1 MFSIYTGAWTFD
13 EAAHLLRRT
22 IFGPTKAR
30 IQQAVDD
37 GLDAT
42 IATLFSSPSPPD
54 PPIYFDF
61 ENDPLAA
68 NGETWVD
75 APFDEDI
82 DDLPSAR
89 AKSLSAWW
97 YKQMNQN
104 DQSITEKLTLFW
116 HNHFVVSDSDNANL
130 DWRYLNKLRNFALG
144 NFRELTKEIT
154 IDRSMLFYL
163 NGNSNFKDE
172 PNENYARELLELFTI
187 GKGPLAGVGDYTNFT
202 EQDIAAMARALT
214 GWSAETE
221 DDPNAIFV
229 EEEHDPTPKILS
241 HRFDNTTIQNDGEEE
256 YKTVID
262 IIFGKEEVARHICR
276 RLYIWFIH
284 YHITDTIEAEII
296 VPMAQ
301 ILLDNDYEI
310 QPALEALLKSEHF
323 FDPGERGCMIKNTFD
338 FFYSS
343 FNTLH
348 VAPPVDILEEYQ
360 MWNEWDRE
368 FKNLDMSVFN
378 VPSVAGWKAYHQAP
392 VFYRDWVNS
401 ASAVIRKR
409 LMPKFNY
416 VIQNVSPDTKGYD
429 WINFISL
436 LDNPLEVNEMIDEIC
451 LLIYP
456 RPMIDEQKAFFKD
469 ALIPGLPDFE
479 WNVEYADYL
488 SDPTDDVKREA
499 LENKLYDMFMVM
511 MQVPEFQMS

>member
-37 GLDAT
+37 GFDAT
-42 IATLFSSPSPPD
+42 ITTLFSSPSPVD

-61 ENDPLAA
+61 EDDPLAA

-75 APFDEDI
+75 IPFDEDI
-82 DDLPSAR
+82 DDLASAR

-104 DQSITEKLTLFW
+104 DQTITEKLTLFW
-116 HNHFVVSDSDNANL
+116 HNHFVVSDSNNANL
-130 DWRYLNKLRNFALG
+130 DWRYLNKLRSFSLG

-187 GKGPLAGVGDYTNFT
+187 GKGPLVGVGDYTNFT

-221 DDPNAIFV
+221 DDPNAIFI
-229 EEEHDPTPKILS
+229 EEEHDPTTKNLS
-241 HRFDNTTIQNDGEEE
+241 HRFDNATIQNDGEEE

-284 YHITDTIEAEII
+284 YHITDTIESEII
-296 VPMAQ
+296 APMAQ

-323 FDPGERGCMIKNTFD
+323 FDPAERGCMIKNTFD

-348 VAPPVDILEEYQ
+348 VEPPVDIIEEYR
-360 MWNEWDRE
+360 MWDDWDWE

-392 VFYRDWVNS
+392 LFYRDWVNS

-409 LMPKFNY
+409 LMPKFNG
-416 VIQNVSPDTKGYD
+416 VIQNNSPDTKGYD

-436 LDNPLEVNEMIDEIC
+436 LDNPMEVNEMIDEIC
-451 LLIYP
+451 RIIYP

-499 LENKLYDMFMVM
+499 LENKLHDMFMVM

>member
-22 IFGPTKAR
+22 IYGPTKAR

-37 GLDAT
+37 GFDAT
-42 IATLFSSPSPPD
+42 ITALFSSPSPVD

-61 ENDPLAA
+61 EDDPLAA

-75 APFDEDI
+75 IPFDEDI
-82 DDLPSAR
+82 DDLASAR

-104 DQSITEKLTLFW
+104 DQTITEKLTLFW

-144 NFRELTKEIT
+144 NFRDLTKEIT
-154 IDRSMLFYL
+154 VDRSMLFFL

-187 GKGPLAGVGDYTNFT
+187 GKGPLVGEGDYTNFT

-221 DDPNAIFV
+221 DDPDAIFV

-241 HRFDNTTIQNDGEEE
+241 HRFDNATIQNDGEEE

-262 IIFGKEEVARHICR
+262 IIFEKEEVARHICR

-284 YHITDTIEAEII
+284 YHITDTIESEII
-296 VPMAQ
+296 APMAQ

-348 VAPPVDILEEYQ
+348 VSPPTDILEEYE
-360 MWNEWDRE
+360 MWNDWDRE

-378 VPSVAGWKAYHQAP
+378 IPSVAGWKAYHQAP

-409 LMPKFNY
+409 LMPKFNN
-416 VIQNVSPDTKGYD
+416 VIQGVSPDTKGYD
-429 WINFISL
+429 WINFIST

-451 LLIYP
+451 QLIYP
-456 RPMIDEQKAFFKD
+456 RPMIAEQKAFFKD

-488 SDPTDDVKREA
+488 SDPNDEVKKEA
-499 LENKLYDMFMVM
+499 LENKLHDMFMVM

>member
-1 MFSIYTGAWTFD
+1 MFSTYTGAWTFD

-37 GLDAT
+37 GLETT
-42 IATLFSSPSPPD
+42 IATLFSAPAPVD

-61 ENDPLAA
+61 EDDPLAA

-75 APFDEDI
+75 IPFDEDI
-82 DDLPSAR
+82 DDLPKAR

-104 DQSITEKLTLFW
+104 DQTITEKLTLFW

-130 DWRYLNKLRNFALG
+130 DWQYLNKLRNFALG

-154 IDRSMLFYL
+154 IDRSMLFFL

-187 GKGPLAGVGDYTNFT
+187 GKGPLVGVGDYTNFT

-229 EEEHDPTPKILS
+229 EDEHDSTPKILS
-241 HRFDNTTIQNDGEEE
+241 YRFDNATIQNDGDVE
-256 YKTVID
+256 YQTVID
-262 IIFGKEEVARHICR
+262 IIFEKEEVARHICR
-276 RLYIWFIH
+276 RLYVWFIH
-284 YHITDTIEAEII
+284 YHITDTIESEII
-296 VPMAQ
+296 APMAQ

-323 FDPGERGCMIKNTFD
+323 FDPAERGCMIKNTFD

-343 FNTLH
+343 FNTFH
-348 VAPPVDILEEYQ
+348 VAPPVDIMEEYQ
-360 MWNEWDRE
+360 MWDDWDRE

-409 LMPKFNY
+409 LMPKFNG
-416 VIQNVSPDTKGYD
+416 VIQNVSLDTKGYD
-429 WINFISL
+429 WINFISI

-451 LLIYP
+451 QLIYP
-456 RPMIDEQKAFFKD
+456 RPMIDEQKTFFKD

-479 WNVEYADYL
+479 WNVEYSDYL
-488 SDPTDDVKREA
+488 SDPTDEIKREA
-499 LENKLYDMFMVM
+499 LENKLHDMFMIM

>member
-1 MFSIYTGAWTFD
+1 MFSIYSGAWTFD

-42 IATLFSSPSPPD
+42 ITTLFSSPSTTD

-68 NGETWVD
+68 NGESWINT
-75 APFDEDI
+75 PFDEDI
-82 DDLPSAR
+82 DGLAAAR
-89 AKSLSAWW
+89 KKSLSAWW
-97 YKQMNQN
+97 YRQMHQN
-104 DQSITEKLTLFW
+104 DQTITEKLTLFW
-116 HNHFVVSDSDNANL
+116 HNHFVISDSSNANL
-130 DWRYLNKLRNFALG
+130 DWNYLNKLRNYAWG

-154 IDRSMLFYL
+154 IDRSMLFFL

-187 GKGPLAGVGDYTNFT
+187 GKGPLAGTDDYTNYT

-229 EEEHDPTPKILS
+229 EEEHDPDPKTLS
-241 HRFDNTTIQNDGEEE
+241 HRFDNIIIQNEGEDE

-262 IIFGKEEVARHICR
+262 IIFTKEEVAKHICR

-284 YHITDTIEAEII
+284 YRIDDTIENEII
-296 VPMAQ
+296 TPMAQ
-301 ILLDNDYEI
+301 VLIDNDYEI
-310 QPALEALLKSEHF
+310 KPALEALLKSEHF
-323 FDPGERGCMIKNTFD
+323 YTSTKRGSMIKNTFD

-343 FNTLH
+343 FNTFQ
-348 VAPPVDILEEYQ
+348 VSPPVNILEEYA
-360 MWNEWDRE
+360 MWNDWDRE
-368 FKNLDMSVFN
+368 FKNLDMSVFDL
-378 VPSVAGWKAYHQAP
+378 PSVAGWKAYHQAP

-401 ASAVIRKR
+401 ASVVIRKK
-409 LMPKFNY
+409 LMPKFNWL
-416 VIQNVSPDTKGYD
+416 IQNASPDSKGYD
-429 WINFISL
+429 WINFIET
-436 LDNPLEVNEMIDEIC
+436 LDNPLEVNAMIDEIC
-451 LLIYP
+451 QLTFP
-456 RPMIDEQKAFFKD
+456 RPMTEPQKTFFKE

-488 SDPTDDVKREA
+488 SDPSDEVKREA
-499 LENKLYDMFMVM
+499 LENKLHDMFMIM
-511 MQVPEFQMS
+511 MQIPEFQMC